1 MIIFLLQ
8 DFFSFGFE
16 GLWADGG
23 GRGIPTP
30 FTNNLLRCSQRH
42 THTHEDTHTNTQRPV
57 VAACVVG
64 RLNIFLVSL
73 GSG

>member
-1 MIIFLLQ
+1 MIIFYCRTFFLL
-8 DFFSFGFE
+8 DLKGC
-16 GLWADGG
+16 GDGG